1 MEIFET
7 KKNTIWLM
15 RQAGRYLPEYRAI
28 RANFSNFLD
37 LCYDVPAATEVTL
50 QPVRRFDFDYAI
62 LFSDILVLPHLLGWD
77 VKFAQGEGPLL
88 RKFASQQ
95 DLDYLKN
102 QEFSENSTKV
112 YNIISNIRAQLS
124 PEKPLIG
131 FVGSP
136 WTVATY
142 MIEGK
147 GKQDFLL
154 CRNMLKNN
162 RKLLLGLID
171 FLTEKTIIH
180 LSNQI
185 KAGANIVKLFDS
197 WAGVLEGLD
206 YLEMVV
212 LPTQKI
218 VTTLKQAFPSI
229 PIIGF
234 PKGSGDNYEIYL
246 QSVQVDVLAVDQ
258 FIPVE
263 QMARWKQ
270 QVVVQGNLDPLILL
284 TDDKQLLANAI
295 DFILQSV
302 GGTNFIFN
310 LGHGIVPQTPID
322 NVEFLVNH
330 VRKY

>member
-1 MEIFET
+1 MQIFE
-7 KKNTIWLM
+7 KQKNTIWLM

-37 LCYDVPAATEVTL
+37 LCYDLQAATEVTL
-50 QPVRRFDFDYAI
+50 QPIRRFDFDYAI
-62 LFSDILVLPHLLGWD
+62 LFSDILVLPHLLGWG

-88 RKFASQQ
+88 RKFTSSQ
-95 DLDYLKN
+95 DMDYLKN
-102 QEFSENSTKV
+102 QNFSENSAKV
-112 YNIISNIRAQLS
+112 YEIISNIRAKLS
-124 PEKPLIG
+124 SDKPLIG

-154 CRNMLKNN
+154 CKNMLKNN
-162 RKLLLGLID
+162 RKLLLELID
-171 FLTEKTIIH
+171 FLTEQTILH

-185 KAGANIVKLFDS
+185 NAGANIVKLFDS
-197 WAGVLEGLD
+197 WAGVLEGID
-206 YLEMVV
+206 YIDMVV

-218 VTTLKQAFPSI
+218 VKALKTNFPSI

-246 QSVQVDVLAVDQ
+246 QSVEVDVLAVDQ
-258 FIPVE
+258 FISVE
-263 QMARWKQ
+263 KMAEWKK
-270 QVVVQGNLDPLILL
+270 QVVLQGNLDPLLLL
-284 TDDKQLLANAI
+284 TQDKQELADAI
-295 DFILQSV
+295 DNILGSV
-302 GGTNFIFN
+302 GGNNFIFN

>member
-1 MEIFET
+1 MQTFE
-7 KKNTIWLM
+7 KKQNTIWLM

-28 RANFSNFLD
+28 RSNFANFLD
-37 LCYDVPAATEVTL
+37 LCYDIPSATEVTL
-50 QPVRRFDFDYAI
+50 QPIRRFDFDYAI
-62 LFSDILVLPHLLGWD
+62 LFSDILVLPHLLGWE

-88 RKFASQQ
+88 RKFTSEE
-95 DLDYLKN
+95 DLDYLKS
-102 QEFSENSTKV
+102 QQFSENSTKV
-112 YNIISNIRAQLS
+112 YNIISNIRAKLS

-154 CRNMLKNN
+154 CKNMLKTN
-162 RKLLLGLID
+162 RSLLLALID
-171 FLTEKTIIH
+171 FLTEQTIIH

-197 WAGVLEGLD
+197 WAGVIDGVD
-206 YLEMVV
+206 YLDMVV

-218 VTTLKQAFPSI
+218 VTALKQEYPSI

-234 PKGSGDNYEIYL
+234 PKGSGKNYEIYL
-246 QSVQVDVLAVDQ
+246 QSVPVDVLAVDQ
-258 FIPVE
+258 FVSVE
-263 QMARWKQ
+263 KMANWKK

-284 TDDKQLLANAI
+284 TEDKQLLANAI
-295 DFILQSV
+295 ELILQSV
-302 GGTNFIFN
+302 GGNNFIFN
-310 LGHGIVPQTPID
+310 LGHGILPQTPID

>member
-1 MEIFET
+1 MQIFE
-7 KKNTIWLM
+7 KRKNTIWLM

-37 LCYDVPAATEVTL
+37 LCYDLQAATEVTL
-50 QPVRRFDFDYAI
+50 QPIRRFDFDYAI

-88 RKFASQQ
+88 RRFAASQ
-95 DLDYLKN
+95 DLDYIKKQN
-102 QEFSENSTKV
+102 FSENSTKV
-112 YNIISNIRAQLS
+112 YEIISNIRVKLS
-124 PEKPLIG
+124 PTKPLIG

-154 CRNMLKNN
+154 CKNMLKTN
-162 RKLLLGLID
+162 RKLLLDLID
-171 FLTEKTIIH
+171 FLTEQTILH

-197 WAGVLEGLD
+197 WAGVLEGND
-206 YLEMVV
+206 YIDMVV

-218 VTTLKQAFPSI
+218 VTALKQAFPQV

-234 PKGSGDNYEIYL
+234 PKGSGENYEIYL
-246 QSVQVDVLAVDQ
+246 QSVQVDILAVDQ
-258 FIPVE
+258 FISVE
-263 QMARWKQ
+263 KMADWKK
-270 QVVVQGNLDPLILL
+270 QVVVQGNLDPLLLL
-284 TDDKQLLANAI
+284 TQDKQELANAI
-295 DFILQSV
+295 DNILCSV
-302 GGTNFIFN
+302 GGNNFIFN
-310 LGHGIVPQTPID
+310 LGHGIVPQTPMD

>member
-1 MEIFET
+1 MQIFET
-7 KKNTIWLM
+7 KQNTIWLM

-28 RANFSNFLD
+28 RANFNNFLD
-37 LCYDVPAATEVTL
+37 LCYDIPAATEVTL
-50 QPVRRFDFDYAI
+50 QPIRRFDFDYAI

-102 QEFSENSTKV
+102 QKFSENSNKV
-112 YNIISNIRAQLS
+112 YNIISDIRAQLS

-154 CRNMLKNN
+154 SKNMLKTN
-162 RKLLLGLID
+162 RILLLELID

-197 WAGVLEGLD
+197 WAGVLDGLD

-212 LPTQKI
+212 LPTQRI
-218 VTTLKQAFPSI
+218 VTALKQAFPSI

-234 PKGSGDNYEIYL
+234 PKGSGDNYELYL
-246 QSVQVDVLAVDQ
+246 NSVQVDVLAVDQ
-258 FIPVE
+258 FVRVE
-263 QMARWKQ
+263 KMAAWKKH
-270 QVVVQGNLDPLILL
+270 VVVQGNLNPSVLLTTDKQELANSIDLIL
-284 TDDKQLLANAI
+284 QA
-295 DFILQSV
+295 V
-302 GGTNFIFN
+302 GGNNFIFN